1 VRRLLALLAAGCA
14 LAAAPAGAQERGRP
28 GVPLRDAIAGSA
40 PLSRPVDVALEQVLL
55 ASALRRIAADAG
67 LSLVYD
73 PELPQLQR
81 RVSLH
86 ARGIAV
92 GDALAALLRGSALD
106 LLVSPAGTLI
116 LVPVRTAGLQPGR
129 GAIHGTVRSDGRETG
144 VAGALVRVVGTPLAA
159 VSGPDGRFRVEEL
172 PPGRYGL
179 AATRL
184 GHAPAR
190 LDSVEVGSGGATEVV
205 LTLGVAPVALSEVVV
220 APGTYG
226 AVGEAGGTTQARS
239 REQVR
244 ALPHVAADAFRAVER
259 LVGVSSSDLSAR
271 FGVRG
276 GSPDEV
282 LVLLD
287 GMELY
292 RPFHLQEVYDLVSI
306 VDLQNVGQVRLL
318 TGGFPVEHG
327 GRLGAVLDIRS
338 TSPRRDSARGQA
350 GLSLQE
356 SRLHGEGGFSSG
368 RGGWLVSAR
377 RGHPGLWLLKQL
389 NFEVQSADYAD
400 VFAKAEYQVASRHRV
415 AAHLLGAADH
425 LREQAAGY
433 RSRHR
438 SAYAWVTTTSA
449 LGGGS
454 AVRTV
459 LSLSSQWRRRNSS
472 LFLLSAEDPSGQPTP
487 VLRVADSRGFRI
499 AALRQDWTH
508 PLSPAYQL
516 RWGIDLR
523 NASAEYHYGLERHR
537 VRLDEEGSVRL
548 GPLSKAV
555 RVDVAPAGT
564 RASAYVLHRV
574 RPWQALT
581 VEAGLRYDW
590 SGLTRQ
596 ASWAPRASAALE
608 VGPRTTLRAGWGLYH
623 QPQGIEE
630 LQVSRGATRFARAD
644 GAEHRVAGVEHR
656 APGFATLRA
665 EAYVRR
671 HRPVAARHVDPALF
685 PEIVPELFADE
696 GVWLAPEGLTGR
708 GVELFAEG
716 DPDRALGWTVSYA
729 LAEARMRAEG
739 RSLPSA
745 FDERHSVRAEAR
757 YAPRPG
763 WQVGAAW
770 QARSGRP
777 STRTTVVLRAFADTT
792 VELARSFGP
801 LHGERLGAYHRLD
814 IRVARSWNTRPGRIR
829 TSLDVFNAYDA
840 SNLPDDSTGEEPPFI
855 SARPDYAVPRWFS
868 VSVDWEF

>member
-1 VRRLLALLAAGCA
+1 MRRLLALLIAGCA
-14 LAAAPAGAQERGRP
+14 FAAAPAGAQEGGRP
-28 GVPLRDAIAGSA
+28 GVPLRDAVAGSA
-40 PLSRPVDVALEQVLL
+40 QLRRVVDVALEQVLL
-55 ASALRRIAADAG
+55 APALRRIAADAG

-86 ARGIAV
+86 ARRIAV
-92 GDALAALLRGSALD
+92 GDALAALLQGSALD
-106 LLVSPAGTLI
+106 MLVSPAGTLI
-116 LVPVRTAGLQPGR
+116 LVPVRPAEAQPGR
-129 GAIHGTVRSDGRETG
+129 GAIHGSVRGDAREAG

-172 PPGRYGL
+172 PPGRYSL

-205 LTLGVAPVALSEVVV
+205 LTLGVAPLALSEIVV

-226 AVGEAGGTTQARS
+226 AVGEAGGTTQALS

-377 RGHPGLWLLKQL
+377 RGHPGLWLLKRL
-389 NFEVQSADYAD
+389 HAEVQSADYAD
-400 VFAKAEYQVASRHRV
+400 VFAKAEYQVAPRHRV
-415 AAHLLGAADH
+415 AAHLLGAADQ
-425 LREQAAGY
+425 LREEAAGY

-438 SAYAWVTTTSA
+438 SAYAWVTGTSA
-449 LGGGS
+449 VGGGS

-459 LSLSSQWRRRNSS
+459 LSVSTQWRRRNSS
-472 LFLLSAEDPSGQPTP
+472 LSAFFEDPSGQATP
-487 VLRVADSRGFRI
+487 VLRVSDSRGFRI

-508 PLSPAYQL
+508 PLSEAYQL
-516 RWGIDLR
+516 RWGIDFR
-523 NASAEYHYGLERHR
+523 NASAEYHYDLERR
-537 VRLDEEGSVRL
+537 RLRLDERGLFEP

-574 RPWQALT
+574 RPWRALT

-590 SGLTRQ
+590 SGLARQ

-630 LQVSRGATRFARAD
+630 LQVSRGVTRFARAA

-665 EAYVRR
+665 EAYVREHR
-671 HRPVAARHVDPALF
+671 HVAPRHVDPALF
-685 PEIVPELFADE
+685 PEIVPEVFADE
-696 GVWLAPEGLTGR
+696 GVLLAPEGLTAR

-729 LAEARMRAEG
+729 LAAARMRAQG
-739 RSLPSA
+739 RTLPSA
-745 FDERHSVRAEAR
+745 YDERHSVRAEAR

-770 QARSGRP
+770 QARSGP
-777 STRTTVVLRAFADTT
+777 PFTRTTIGLNVFADTT
-792 VELARSFGP
+792 FELARSFGP
-801 LHGERLGAYHRLD
+801 LHGERLAAYHRLD

-829 TSLDVFNAYDA
+829 TSLDVFNAYNA
-840 SNLPDDSTGEEPPFI
+840 SNLPDDPTGEEPSFI
-855 SARPDYAVPRWFS
+855 SPGPDYAVPRWFS
-868 VSVDWEF
+868 LSVDWEF